1 MAKYSNCIIFDGM
14 TDFSEEMTKKLKI
27 YNVDKVSLTETD
39 ITIVGKGH
47 PELWKMVELES
58 GEALDD
64 FEGID
69 DESKKI
75 GHTLPITKINKVFET
90 ALGYSGRIEK
100 LSEEEVLFIRSD
112 SCSEE
117 INESLAEQIEMYCEL
132 GEDVFA
138 LETMSSMASII
149 GNDNLRAELENRI
162 IDLA

>member
-1 MAKYSNCIIFDGM
+1 MARYSNCIIFEGM
-14 TDFSEEMTKKLKI
+14 ADFSEEMTKKLKI
-27 YNVDKVSLTETD
+27 YNVDKVSVTEAD

-47 PELWKMVELES
+47 PELWKMVELDS

-75 GHTLPITKINKVFET
+75 GHTLPLSKVIKVFET
-90 ALGYSGRIEK
+90 AVGYAGKIQK
-100 LSEEEVLFIRSD
+100 LSEEEVLYIRED

-117 INESLAEQIEMYCEL
+117 LNDALAEQIEMYCEL

-138 LETMSSMASII
+138 LETLSTMASIL
-149 GNDNLRAELENRI
+149 GNDNLRAELENKI